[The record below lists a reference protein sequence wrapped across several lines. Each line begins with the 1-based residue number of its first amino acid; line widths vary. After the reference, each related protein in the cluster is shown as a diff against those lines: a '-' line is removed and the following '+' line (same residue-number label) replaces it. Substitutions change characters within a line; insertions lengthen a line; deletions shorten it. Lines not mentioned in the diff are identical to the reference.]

1 VLPGG
6 RSSIGSTF
14 CFVPTTLEKIMAK
27 FIAFVIAAVAAWLAF
42 GAASLHEKN
51 PAHYGMG
58 LPLALGAVA
67 VIALLFVFA
76 GGKAKAKS
84 SRR

>member
-1 VLPGG
+1 M
-6 RSSIGSTF
+6 S
-14 CFVPTTLEKIMAK
+14 K
-27 FIAFVIAAVAAWLAF
+27 FIAFIVAAVSAWLAY
-42 GAASLHEKN
+42 GAFSLHQKD
-51 PAHYGMG
+51 PAHYGTT

-67 VIALLFVFA
+67 VISLLFVFA

>member
-1 VLPGG
+1 
-6 RSSIGSTF
+6 
-14 CFVPTTLEKIMAK
+14 MAK
-27 FIAFVIAAVAAWLAF
+27 FIAFVIAAIAAWLAF

-51 PAHYGMG
+51 PAHYGLT

-67 VIALLFVFA
+67 VLSLLFVFA